1 MEDKI
6 KKLHDLLGEMEL
18 KLKKISGELNR
29 KPREFWVNEYKDGK
43 KYVYEDKRN
52 SELDYPNSNFIGTIH
67 VREVI
72 DE

>member
-18 KLKKISGELNR
+18 KLKKISEELNR
-29 KPREFWVNEYKDGK
+29 KPREFWINEYVEGYLFLYTNKESAFSTSSGVRGAK
-43 KYVYEDKRN
+43 
-52 SELDYPNSNFIGTIH
+52 TIH